1 MSKHTS
7 SPSSLRLWP
16 GIALAVFSLLARFAL
31 PVAMPDTPIFGL
43 DAGLAGLL
51 GSVLGTLGIIL
62 WWLFFSRAPWA
73 ERLAALVVTAL
84 GISVTTAIAHPSIIG
99 AGQGFLIYLMV
110 IQLVSLALVLW
121 AVGSREWPAGVRRV
135 SMAATILLACGLS
148 AIIRTD
154 GISSSLL
161 GADYHWRWTPTAEEL
176 LLARGVEE
184 PHPLPPAPAPLVAVP
199 EAPKASAAAPSA
211 PVVPVVT
218 TERATGLA
226 LSAGR
231 VPPAERDTA
240 RVEWPGFRGPSR
252 DSIVRGARLNAD
264 WSASPPSQMW
274 RRPVGPGWSSFAVQ
288 GDLIFTQE
296 QRGDEEMVSA
306 YRLSTG
312 EPVWRH
318 RDPVRFYESNG
329 GAGPRATP
337 TLDQHRVYTHGA
349 TGLVNALDARTGKV
363 IWSHNAS
370 ADTGV
375 PVPGW
380 GFSSSPLVAEGKL
393 IVAASGALIAYD
405 AATGEQRW
413 LMKSRGGSYSSPHLL
428 TINGVEQV
436 VLMGGQGTTG
446 VAVADGAVL
455 WANAWAGS
463 PMVQPARLPGGDLVT
478 TSADAMG
485 GLGVRRLA
493 LATGPAGWTVTERW
507 TSRGLKPYFNDYVTH
522 KGHAYGFDGN
532 ILAAINL
539 ETGDRAWKGGR
550 YGNGQMLLLA
560 EQDLLLVISEDGEL
574 ALVSATPDKFT
585 EVARFPALNA
595 KTWNHPVL
603 VGDVLLVRNGE
614 EMAAFRLSLDRA
626 ATR

>member
-84 GISVTTAIAHPSIIG
+84 GISVTKAIAHPSIIG

-148 AIIRTD
+148 AMIRTD

-184 PHPLPPAPAPLVAVP
+184 PHPLPPAPAPLVAAP
-199 EAPKASAAAPSA
+199 AAPKASAAAPSA

-428 TINGVEQV
+428 IINGVEQV

-493 LATGPAGWTVTERW
+493 LAAGPAGWTVTERW